1 VFIAAIFT
9 KFSQLI
15 LTKIIKIV
23 AIRCQILRLK
33 CTKFDFGWG
42 SAPDPAGG
50 AYSAPPDPLA
60 GFKGLTSKGRGGRER
75 EEWEVDSFGH
85 QSGPPTFLRI
95 YAHVSVDD
103 GAPLEYEDTSSRIL
117 IYTSNVRYQSNVI
130 TCCTH
135 LHLILC
141 FSNKL

>member
-1 VFIAAIFT
+1 
-9 KFSQLI
+9 
-15 LTKIIKIV
+15 
-23 AIRCQILRLK
+23 
-33 CTKFDFGWG
+33 
-42 SAPDPAGG
+42 
-50 AYSAPPDPLA
+50 
-60 GFKGLTSKGRGGRER
+60 
-75 EEWEVDSFGH
+75 
-85 QSGPPTFLRI
+85 
-95 YAHVSVDD
+95 VDD